1 MRAGRASIRYAKA
14 LLEFAI
20 ENQKEKSIVV
30 EMKNIL
36 SIMETNP
43 ELDEVLNSPVLPVSQ
58 KRKIIDEI
66 FPNASKIL
74 ISIFDLLSQNSR
86 DGILGGVA
94 HQYIDLFEKSQGK
107 VAATV
112 TSALPLT
119 EDLEK
124 EVLKKAATLTPLKV
138 ELKNI
143 VDPTI
148 KGGFILRVGDLQYNA
163 CIADRLEALKRELIT
178 S

>member
-20 ENQKEKSIVV
+20 ENQKEKSITV
-30 EMKNIL
+30 EMQNIL

-66 FPNASKIL
+66 FPNASEIL
-74 ISIFDLLSQNSR
+74 ISFFDLLSQNGR

-94 HQYIDLFEKSQGK
+94 HHYIDLFDKSQGK

-112 TSALPLT
+112 TTALPLT

-163 CIADRLEALKRELIT
+163 GIADRLEALKRELIA

>member
-1 MRAGRASIRYAKA
+1 MKAARASIRYAKA
-14 LLEFAI
+14 FLEFAI
-20 ENQKEKSIVV
+20 ENQKEKSVIE

-36 SIMETNP
+36 SLVESSP
-43 ELDEVLNSPVLPVSQ
+43 QLDEALNSPILPGSQ
-58 KRKIIDEI
+58 KRKVIDEV
-66 FPNASKIL
+66 FPKASKIMKSL
-74 ISIFDLLSQNSR
+74 FDLLSQNAR
-86 DGILGGVA
+86 EGILGGIA
-94 HQYIDLFEKSQGK
+94 YHYIELFDKHKGK

-112 TSALPLT
+112 TTAVPLT
-119 EDLEK
+119 KDLEK
-124 EVLKKAATLTPLKV
+124 EVLIKASALTPFKI

-163 CIADRLEALKRELIT
+163 SIAERLEVLKRELII